1 MVSTTSKIILRYYSI
16 SVPQITKKKMT
27 NKDLFKQAIAE
38 AKTIREAAITNAK
51 EALEESLTPH
61 LKEMLAQKLQEM
73 EEDDMNE
80 IDEPINGTESEEGTA
95 GGDHGNIV
103 KEAEEEEEEETPAE
117 EEKEEGE
124 EEEELEIED
133 MSVEDLKNLIRD
145 IVAQEVGHD
154 ESEEELSGEETPE
167 GEEDMIGTDSEEID
181 INELLA
187 ELEGMTE
194 DDGYGKVKEVPGKGT
209 HSYSLKPGAES
220 GDKKGPNDGY
230 MEEGELNEMG
240 PEYIEGAKQLVEIFP
255 FLTMSSASLVIG
267 ALGAVGLTTFSVV
280 VSKVMDMA
288 LAGKFGGTA
297 KSFAEK
303 LQKAGG
309 IAARVTQNRE
319 GVEAVNE
326 EVDNMDENIDIIYQ
340 LIDAFPFLTNQ
351 TAQLLVGTL
360 GAVGL
365 TGLSAIMAKVHEMA
379 KNGVFGEK
387 GKQIG
392 DKLSDIGNAAAGARN
407 VSEESEEL
415 NEALKAVKI
424 LRNQLQEVNL
434 LNAKLL
440 YVNKVFKST
449 NLSEGQKVNVIAAF
463 DKAETVR
470 EVKLVFET
478 VSKNVVAKKPTTMKE
493 HTSFASKAT
502 GITAAPQKE
511 VINEVSEQ
519 VLRMQKLAGIIK

>member
-1 MVSTTSKIILRYYSI
+1 
-16 SVPQITKKKMT
+16 MT

-73 EEDDMNE
+73 EEEDDKV
-80 IDEPINGTESEEGTA
+80 DETVNNAEAEGYA
-95 GGDHGNIV
+95 ENPSKHGNLD
-103 KEAEEEEEEETPAE
+103 EAEEEEEETE
-117 EEKEEGE
+117 EAPEGEEVEGE

-133 MSVEDLKNLIRD
+133 MTIDDLKDLIRD
-145 IVAQEVGHD
+145 IVAQEAGH
-154 ESEEELSGEETPE
+154 EEEEIETGEETPE
-167 GEEDMIGTDSEEID
+167 GGEDMIGSEEEID

-187 ELEGMTE
+187 ELEGVDKE
-194 DDGYGKVKEVPGKGT
+194 EVKEET
-209 HSYSLKPGAES
+209 I
-220 GDKKGPNDGY
+220 
-230 MEEGELNEMG
+230 NEMG
-240 PEYIEGAKQLVEIFP
+240 PEYIEGARQLVEIFP
-255 FLTMSSASLVIG
+255 FLTMSSATLIIG
-267 ALGAVGLTTFSVV
+267 ALGAAGLTTFSVV

-288 LAGKFGGTA
+288 LAGKFGDTA

-326 EVDNMDENIDIIYQ
+326 EEMEEGLGDAIKGGLDKFDKWIGSTSDKMTKAGESSKVVQAINKGVDK
-340 LIDAFPFLTNQ
+340 T
-351 TAQLLVGTL
+351 V
-360 GAVGL
+360 
-365 TGLSAIMAKVHEMA
+365 
-379 KNGVFGEK
+379 
-387 GKQIG
+387 
-392 DKLSDIGNAAAGARN
+392 AAGQKVIPTGGWNAGRHL
-407 VSEESEEL
+407 EEDQLEEL

-440 YVNKVFKST
+440 YVNKVFKAN

-478 VSKNVVAKKPTTMKE
+478 VSKNVVAKSAAIKE
-493 HTSFASKAT
+493 HKSFASKAT